1 MPAALPAQRPYLAF
15 MRCGRQ
21 SLHRR
26 LLAEDPQRLWDCCV
40 SWYCPP
46 LDEQLAEYYSTGG
59 DNKFEG
65 FLRFWKEH
73 GNLRRYRYVLLV
85 DDDIYFSP
93 GDISRFLEICDRHST
108 FLAQPSLRWD
118 TNYNLRVTLHN
129 AACELR
135 RVTFVEVMT
144 PCFRTETLEELLP
157 TFSLA
162 KSAWG
167 VDVAWA
173 SLLQH
178 TDRPLHV
185 VDAVQVEHTKPF
197 DPLTGAFYQKLL
209 AMGVDPY
216 AELHRLQSSYPIR
229 GGRRTLR
236 QGHVYRYALP
246 TFLGWPLLILFE
258 LLKKLAQLGKPLRK
272 IRSRA
277 R

>member
-1 MPAALPAQRPYLAF
+1 MPAAAPAQRPYLVF
-15 MRCGRQ
+15 IRCGSQ
-21 SLHRR
+21 SLHQR
-26 LLAEDPQRLWDCCV
+26 LLAEEPARRWDCCV

-46 LDEQLAEYYSTGG
+46 VDEQLADYYSSGG
-59 DNKFEG
+59 DNKLEG
-65 FLRFWKEH
+65 FLRFREQYS
-73 GNLRRYRYVLLV
+73 NLPSYRYVLLL
-85 DDDIYFSP
+85 DDDVNFKP

-108 FLAQPSLRWD
+108 YLAQPALRWD

-129 AACELR
+129 PACKLR
-135 RVTFVEVMT
+135 HVSFVEVMA
-144 PCFRTETLEELLP
+144 PCFRAETLEELLP

-162 KSAWG
+162 KSTWG
-167 VDVAWA
+167 IDVVWA
-173 SLLQH
+173 SLLQGSN
-178 TDRPLHV
+178 RPLHV

-216 AELHRLQSSYPIR
+216 AELHRLVSSYPIR

-236 QGHVYRYALP
+236 HGHVYRYALP
-246 TFLGWPLLILFE
+246 TFLGWPLLVLFE

-277 R
+277 S